1 MTPRPADIRRFH
13 ERTLG
18 PTEARAYLE
27 APVTQAERDDVLAL
41 VRWFERRY
49 PTPAERLA
57 YVRRAYARW
66 QRTVGVGATLKTTT
80 GTEGRLREGR

>member
-1 MTPRPADIRRFH
+1 MTGAQASARAFH
-13 ERTLG
+13 NRTLE
-18 PTEARAYLE
+18 PAEARAYLD
-27 APVTQAERDDVLAL
+27 APVTDAERDDVLAL

-66 QRTVGVGATLKTTT
+66 QRTLGIGA
-80 GTEGRLREGR
+80 

>member
-1 MTPRPADIRRFH
+1 MTSDPADFKRFH
-13 ERTLG
+13 DRRLG
-18 PTEARAYLE
+18 PSEARAYLE
-27 APVTQAERDDVLAL
+27 APITQADQDEVLAL

-66 QRTVGVGATLKTTT
+66 RRTLDLGAS
-80 GTEGRLREGR
+80 R